1 METIKEE
8 KKAEW
13 IKYEMLDFWDLV
25 RCCKMYSELIEH
37 QTKIIVKLTN
47 DNQEITRKLD
57 KYLWQEIPGNPSGN
71 PSAIKRG
78 KSS

>member
-1 METIKEE
+1 MKKE
-8 KKAEW
+8 KSEW
-13 IKYEMLDFWDLV
+13 VRDIKYEMLDFWDLV

-47 DNQEITRKLD
+47 DNLEITRKLD
-57 KYLWQEIPGNPSGN
+57 KYLWQEIPGNPS
-71 PSAIKRG
+71 AIKRG